1 MDKKQIFLTAAALCL
16 NMSMSAQSVNLQN
29 VTVKQAL
36 NKLQQTCGYSFVYE
50 AKDLNTSKRVS
61 VNASNCAEAIGQVLK
76 GQGVTY
82 TLKGKNVIIS
92 KASVKHQGT
101 LQVGNQR
108 RVKGVIK
115 DGNGDPIIGATVRVK
130 GHESNGTI
138 SDLDGNFSLEVSPG
152 DELEVSYVG
161 YGTKLIKTGNSSS
174 LSVIMKED
182 NKSLEEIV
190 VVGYGTQKKVSVTG
204 SMASTKGDDLAAVPT
219 PNITN
224 TLAGRLPGLIS
235 YNRSGEPGY
244 DDAGLLIRGASTI
257 GNASPLLVV
266 DGVADRAGSLG
277 RLDPNDIESIT
288 ILKDASAAIYG
299 SRAANGVILVTTKRG
314 SKGDLKVQYTGN
326 VGVSS
331 PTILPEMCNS
341 WQYAELLNEITP
353 GKYSP
358 EEIQKFKDG
367 SDPLN
372 YPNIDAFDLML
383 KPAVQTQHNVSASG
397 GGKTVSYYV
406 SLGYQYQDNYYK
418 NSASNYNQYNLR
430 SNIDITPSDLLKFSV
445 NVAFRQEDRNSPVT
459 GSEDIWR
466 YLIKYNPMVNVWYP
480 GTGYGTV
487 SSKQDNFAPATGMD
501 DTMGYQRDRRS
512 YLNADLTMHLEMPWL
527 AKGLSADAGFY
538 VDRSDVFY
546 KNFQKKFYLYSYENN
561 DYVPVQQG
569 QNILSENMHQTL
581 GITMNARINYKRTF
595 NLVHNVSA
603 FVAWEQYK
611 SRYDYL
617 SGRRQDFVSTSIDEL
632 FAGDSNSA
640 TNDGTAS
647 ETARL
652 NYFGRV
658 DYDYAGKYLFQ
669 FNWRYDGSENFPK
682 GNRFGFFPGVS
693 MGWRISEEKFWKEH
707 VKWMDYF
714 KLRASW
720 GQMGND
726 KVSAFQYVTAYTFSN
741 PGVFGANGGK
751 ANTGLRLNRTA
762 NPNITWE
769 VADTWN
775 VGIESKFLDYF
786 NFEGDFFVTKRS
798 NILTARNAAIPEYAG
813 LSLPDENIGK
823 CKSIGTELTLGYNRQ
838 LNKDWGLHLSGNFS
852 YSHGTIDYIDEPAE
866 TLEWQRRTGK
876 TIGTQGSN
884 YLMYESIGI
893 FRTQDDLDSYPHL
906 SDARVGDVKFR
917 DVNGDKKIDGDDK
930 VRMDK
935 PAVPEIMYG
944 INIGIT
950 YKNWSLN
957 MLWQGAARVWQYTF
971 MEAGIIGNFTKDFY
985 DNRWTEDNPNA
996 KYPRTY
1002 NRDATVTGG
1011 GNYRNSF
1018 WLNNASYLRLK
1029 SIELAYNC
1037 PKSWF
1042 KGTPISGVRLCLTGY
1057 NLLTF
1062 TGIKNIDPET
1072 QENSQ
1077 GWAAWNTPQS
1087 KVYNFGINVT
1097 F

>member
-1 MDKKQIFLTAAALCL
+1 MDKRQIFLTAAALCL
-16 NMSMSAQSVNLQN
+16 NMSISAQSVNLQN

-61 VNASNCAEAIGQVLK
+61 VNASNCAEAIGQVLR

-92 KASVKHQGT
+92 KASVKHQGAQ
-101 LQVGNQR
+101 QVGNQR

-115 DGNGDPIIGATVRVK
+115 DGNGEPIIGATVRVK

-161 YGTKLIKTGNSSS
+161 YSTKLIKTGNSSS

-480 GTGYGTV
+480 GSNYGTV

-569 QNILSENMHQTL
+569 QNVLSENMHQTL

-707 VKWMDYF
+707 IKWMD
-714 KLRASW
+714 
-720 GQMGND
+720 
-726 KVSAFQYVTAYTFSN
+726 
-741 PGVFGANGGK
+741 
-751 ANTGLRLNRTA
+751 
-762 NPNITWE
+762 
-769 VADTWN
+769 
-775 VGIESKFLDYF
+775 
-786 NFEGDFFVTKRS
+786 
-798 NILTARNAAIPEYAG
+798 
-813 LSLPDENIGK
+813 
-823 CKSIGTELTLGYNRQ
+823 
-838 LNKDWGLHLSGNFS
+838 
-852 YSHGTIDYIDEPAE
+852 
-866 TLEWQRRTGK
+866 
-876 TIGTQGSN
+876 
-884 YLMYESIGI
+884 
-893 FRTQDDLDSYPHL
+893 
-906 SDARVGDVKFR
+906 
-917 DVNGDKKIDGDDK
+917 
-930 VRMDK
+930 
-935 PAVPEIMYG
+935 
-944 INIGIT
+944 
-950 YKNWSLN
+950 
-957 MLWQGAARVWQYTF
+957 
-971 MEAGIIGNFTKDFY
+971 
-985 DNRWTEDNPNA
+985 
-996 KYPRTY
+996 
-1002 NRDATVTGG
+1002 
-1011 GNYRNSF
+1011 
-1018 WLNNASYLRLK
+1018 
-1029 SIELAYNC
+1029 
-1037 PKSWF
+1037 
-1042 KGTPISGVRLCLTGY
+1042 
-1057 NLLTF
+1057 
-1062 TGIKNIDPET
+1062 
-1072 QENSQ
+1072 
-1077 GWAAWNTPQS
+1077 
-1087 KVYNFGINVT
+1087 
-1097 F
+1097 

>member
-29 VTVKQAL
+29 VTVKQAF

-61 VNASNCAEAIGQVLK
+61 VNATNCAEAIGQVLK

-101 LQVGNQR
+101 QQVGNQR

-115 DGNGDPIIGATVRVK
+115 DGNGEPIIGATVRIK

-341 WQYAELLNEITP
+341 WQYAELLNEINP

-480 GTGYGTV
+480 GTDYGTV

-527 AKGLSADAGFY
+527 AKGSLLMQDSMWT
-538 VDRSDVFY
+538 VLMCSIRISRRSSIFIRMRTMIM
-546 KNFQKKFYLYSYENN
+546 FLYS
-561 DYVPVQQG
+561 
-569 QNILSENMHQTL
+569 
-581 GITMNARINYKRTF
+581 R
-595 NLVHNVSA
+595 
-603 FVAWEQYK
+603 
-611 SRYDYL
+611 
-617 SGRRQDFVSTSIDEL
+617 
-632 FAGDSNSA
+632 
-640 TNDGTAS
+640 
-647 ETARL
+647 
-652 NYFGRV
+652 
-658 DYDYAGKYLFQ
+658 
-669 FNWRYDGSENFPK
+669 
-682 GNRFGFFPGVS
+682 
-693 MGWRISEEKFWKEH
+693 
-707 VKWMDYF
+707 
-714 KLRASW
+714 
-720 GQMGND
+720 
-726 KVSAFQYVTAYTFSN
+726 
-741 PGVFGANGGK
+741 
-751 ANTGLRLNRTA
+751 
-762 NPNITWE
+762 
-769 VADTWN
+769 
-775 VGIESKFLDYF
+775 
-786 NFEGDFFVTKRS
+786 
-798 NILTARNAAIPEYAG
+798 
-813 LSLPDENIGK
+813 
-823 CKSIGTELTLGYNRQ
+823 
-838 LNKDWGLHLSGNFS
+838 
-852 YSHGTIDYIDEPAE
+852 
-866 TLEWQRRTGK
+866 
-876 TIGTQGSN
+876 
-884 YLMYESIGI
+884 
-893 FRTQDDLDSYPHL
+893 
-906 SDARVGDVKFR
+906 
-917 DVNGDKKIDGDDK
+917 
-930 VRMDK
+930 VRMSCRRICIR
-935 PAVPEIMYG
+935 PWVLP
-944 INIGIT
+944 
-950 YKNWSLN
+950 
-957 MLWQGAARVWQYTF
+957 
-971 MEAGIIGNFTKDFY
+971 
-985 DNRWTEDNPNA
+985 
-996 KYPRTY
+996 
-1002 NRDATVTGG
+1002 
-1011 GNYRNSF
+1011 
-1018 WLNNASYLRLK
+1018 
-1029 SIELAYNC
+1029 
-1037 PKSWF
+1037 
-1042 KGTPISGVRLCLTGY
+1042 
-1057 NLLTF
+1057 
-1062 TGIKNIDPET
+1062 
-1072 QENSQ
+1072 
-1077 GWAAWNTPQS
+1077 
-1087 KVYNFGINVT
+1087 
-1097 F
+1097 